1 MAIDQGATNQF
12 KVGLASGQFDF
23 STDTFKM
30 ALYTGGAAIG
40 PTTASYTTSNEV
52 ASGSGYTTGGETL
65 TVSTAPTTGPDPS
78 NTTMYLSFSNVT
90 WNPAS
95 FTCRGALIYK
105 ADGVTNP
112 TVCVLDFGGDKT
124 ATTSFE
130 VQFPAANSTNAI
142 IRIE

>member
-12 KVGLASGQFDF
+12 KVGLASGQFNF
-23 STDTFKM
+23 STDTFKI
-30 ALYTGGAAIG
+30 ALYTGGASLG
-40 PTTASYTTSNEV
+40 PTTAAYTSSNETSGTGYV
-52 ASGSGYTTGGETL
+52 AGGQAL
-65 TVSTAPTTGPDPS
+65 TVSVAPTTGTDPS

-90 WNPAS
+90 WNPAA

-105 ADGVTNP
+105 VGGGNP

-130 VQFPAANSTNAI
+130 VQFPTADSTNAI
-142 IRIE
+142 IRVL